1 MIDLSKITEWLKL
14 PTKTFVALIIVGA
27 ILLFAPPSLLASL
40 GLNTFV
46 NSYRPYIGAM
56 FVVSLAISVVSAASA
71 ALKFISPWV
80 VQAYW
85 IHGGRKRLRA
95 LNPEE
100 KELLSHFI
108 VNKTRSQHLPIQSGV
123 VSALVQEKVL
133 IRASSVGDIY
143 GFDYNIQPW
152 AWEYLNENPHLL
164 R

>member
-1 MIDLSKITEWLKL
+1 MVDLSRLTDWLKL
-14 PTKTFVALIIVGA
+14 PTKTLVALSIVGA
-27 ILLFAPPSLLASL
+27 ILLFSPTSLLTSL
-40 GLNTFV
+40 GLETFV

-56 FVVSLAISVVSAASA
+56 FVVSLTIVAVTFVSSV
-71 ALKFISPWV
+71 LKFIHPWV

-85 IHGGRKRLRA
+85 IHGGRKRLRS

-100 KELLSHFI
+100 KELLLHFI
-108 VNKTRSQHLPIQSGV
+108 QNRTRSQHLPIQSGV
-123 VSALVQEKVL
+123 VSALVQEKIL
-133 IRASSVGDIY
+133 LRATGVGDIY